1 MGQSCFHCGL
11 EVTSHNRIQA
21 NIDQLRQ
28 NFCCSGCASV
38 CQTIHQSGL
47 GAFYEQQVSSILPV
61 VDLEYP
67 LEFYDA
73 EAFQQPF
80 LEAAAEGE
88 KIITLISD
96 TIHCAAC
103 VWLIER
109 AIGSL
114 EGVNWVRANLTDKRI
129 RISWQEN
136 QIQLSNIMQRLADL
150 GYGAM
155 PYEQNIA
162 EKLANQSNK
171 AMLYK
176 IGFAA
181 FTMMNLLWIS
191 IAMYTG
197 ASDGK
202 YHVYFQWL
210 GFALATPTLFYSGF
224 GFLKSAYIGL
234 KNGAMNM
241 DVPISIGALTTYFYS
256 VYVLLGF
263 STKGE
268 VYFDTVVNFIF
279 VILIGRYL
287 ESSAKKSSIS
297 ASSSL
302 QQLQPKVALVIKE
315 GGEIITPISAIKEND
330 RVLIRPG
337 ERIPVD
343 GYVLSGSSEAD
354 ESLLSG
360 ESRPIAKQVGDEV
373 FAGSVNAQGSLEISV
388 SKTLKQSV
396 LGKIVSLVENT
407 QHNKS
412 SMVCSIDKIIP
423 YFVGVTIFLATVTFI
438 YWYPQDFDLA
448 LLSATSVLII
458 TCPCAFGLATPMSIA
473 VASGAA
479 VKAKMLIKNSDALEV
494 LDKIDWVVFD
504 KTGTLTLG
512 EFEVTQVESDI
523 IKEVALLQIMA
534 SIEKHSEHPL
544 AQAIIDKNAEKIL
557 SIEGFQSIP
566 GQGISAS
573 INGQTFKIG
582 KLDFVKGDSAVASH
596 LLEKANNLE
605 LQGSSCIWCA
615 NQNEVLGFA
624 ALADQIKIDAQE
636 AIKKLHQ
643 LGKQVSILSGDS
655 QAVTQ
660 KVANSLGI
668 KQVVAQALPED
679 KSAYIEQ
686 LQQQG
691 HRVLMIGD
699 GVNDAP
705 ALVQADTS
713 MAIGSGSDV
722 SVNHADVVLLKSTLS
737 PILEMINL
745 AKRTNQTIK
754 QNITFA
760 LLYNALMVPLAMMA
774 KVTPLFAAIVMPIS
788 SLIVI
793 GNATRLRKGAKS
805 SEKQIDKK

>member
-1 MGQSCFHCGL
+1 MINSCFHCGL

-21 NIDQLRQ
+21 NINQIPKD
-28 NFCCSGCASV
+28 FCCSGCASV
-38 CQTIHQSGL
+38 CQTIHLSGL
-47 GAFYEQQVSSILPV
+47 DAFYEQQTSSVLPAV
-61 VDLEYP
+61 TLEYP
-67 LEFYDA
+67 LEFYNA
-73 EAFQQPF
+73 LAFQQPF
-80 LEAAAEGE
+80 LEVSDQGQ
-88 KIITLISD
+88 KTITLISD

-103 VWLIER
+103 VWLIEK
-109 AIGSL
+109 ALGSL

-129 RISWQEN
+129 RVNWQDDE
-136 QIQLSNIMQRLADL
+136 IQLAVIMQRLADL

-162 EKLANQSNK
+162 EKIANKSNK

-197 ASDGK
+197 AADGK
-202 YHVYFQWL
+202 YHQYFQWL
-210 GFALATPTLFYSGF
+210 GFALATPTLFYSGS
-224 GFLKSAYIGL
+224 GFLKSAYNGI
-234 KNGAMNM
+234 KNGLMNM

-263 STKGE
+263 SAQGE

-287 ESSAKKSSIS
+287 ENSAKKSSIS

-302 QQLQPKVALVIKE
+302 QQLQPKVALVIKNNE
-315 GGEIITPISAIKEND
+315 EIITPISAINIDDKI
-330 RVLIRPG
+330 LIKPG
-337 ERIPVD
+337 ERIAVD
-343 GYVLSGSSEAD
+343 GRVVSGASETD

-360 ESRPIAKQVGDEV
+360 ESRPVAKGLGDEV
-373 FAGSVNAQGSLEISV
+373 FAGSVNGQGALEIQV
-388 SKTLKQSV
+388 EKTLKQSV

-412 SMVCSIDKIIP
+412 SVVCSIDRIIP
-423 YFVGVTIFLATVTFI
+423 YFVGVTIFLALATFV
-438 YWYPQDFDLA
+438 YWYPQNFDLA

-479 VKAKMLIKNSDALEV
+479 IKEKMLIKNSDALEV
-494 LDKIDWVVFD
+494 LNKVDWVVFD

-512 EFEVTQVESDI
+512 EFKVVQIESAQDNLI
-523 IKEVALLQIMA
+523 QIMA
-534 SIEKHSEHPL
+534 SIEKYSEHPL
-544 AQAIIDKNAEKIL
+544 ATAIVAENNNDFL
-557 SIEGFQSIP
+557 PVTDFNSIP
-566 GQGISAS
+566 GQGVSAC
-573 INGQTFKIG
+573 IEGDTYKIG
-582 KLDFVKGDSAVASH
+582 CLAFVDSNHQVSQEM
-596 LLEKANNLE
+596 LEQSQQLE

-615 NQNEVLGFA
+615 NTTKVLGFT
-624 ALADQIKIDAQE
+624 ALSDQIKADAHKVIEQ
-636 AIKKLHQ
+636 LHK

-660 KVANSLGI
+660 KVANTLGI
-668 KQVVAQALPED
+668 QHVIAQALPED
-679 KSAYIEQ
+679 KSAYIKQ
-686 LQQQG
+686 LQVENQ
-691 HRVLMIGD
+691 VLMIGD

-722 SVNHADVVLLKSTLS
+722 SVNHADIVLLKSTLT
-737 PILEMINL
+737 PILTMMNL

-754 QNITFA
+754 QNIIFA
-760 LLYNALMVPLAMMA
+760 LMYNALMVPLAMMA

-793 GNATRLRKGAKS
+793 GNAARLRKK
-805 SEKQIDKK
+805 

>member
-1 MGQSCFHCGL
+1 MSNNCFHCGL
-11 EVTSHNRIQA
+11 EVTKHNRIQT
-21 NIDQLRQ
+21 NIDQTSRD
-28 NFCCSGCASV
+28 FCCVGCASV

-47 GAFYEQQVSSILPV
+47 GAFYTQQTSSMLPAV
-61 VDLEYP
+61 TLEYP

-73 EAFQQPF
+73 PAFQQPF
-80 LEAAAEGE
+80 LESTAESE

-103 VWLIER
+103 VWLIEKS
-109 AIGSL
+109 IGAL
-114 EGVNWVRANLTDKRI
+114 PGVNWVRANLTDKRI
-129 RISWQEN
+129 RLSWDEKE
-136 QIQLSNIMQRLADL
+136 IQLSKIMQRLADL
-150 GYGAM
+150 GYSAM
-155 PYEQNIA
+155 PYEQNLV
-162 EKLANQSNK
+162 EQLANKSNK

-191 IAMYTG
+191 IALYTG
-197 ASDGK
+197 ASEGK
-202 YHVYFQWL
+202 YHQYFQWL
-210 GFALATPTLFYSGF
+210 GFALATPTLFYSGA

-234 KNGAMNM
+234 RNRSMNM

-263 STKGE
+263 SAKGE

-287 ESSAKKSSIS
+287 ENSAKKSSIS

-302 QQLQPKVALVIKE
+302 QQLQPKVGLVIKGKSE
-315 GGEIITPISAIKEND
+315 VITPVGAININD

-343 GYVLSGSSEAD
+343 GQVLSGMSETD

-360 ESRPIAKQVGDEV
+360 ESQPVAKGIGDEV
-373 FAGSVNAQGSLEISV
+373 FAGSVNGQGAVEILV
-388 SKTLKQSV
+388 TKTLKQSV

-412 SMVCSIDKIIP
+412 AVVCSIDRIIP
-423 YFVGVTIFLATVTFI
+423 YFVGVTIFLALTTFV
-438 YWYPQDFDLA
+438 YWYPDDFDLA

-479 VKAKMLIKNSDALEV
+479 IKDKMLIKNSDTFEV
-494 LDKIDWVVFD
+494 LNQVDWVVFD

-512 EFEVTQVESDI
+512 EFKVEQIVCSPAQPQTKKSD
-523 IKEVALLQIMA
+523 LLQIMA
-534 SIEKHSEHPL
+534 SIEKYSEHPL
-544 AQAIIDKNAEKIL
+544 AQAIVDENRHDLLMAHD
-557 SIEGFQSIP
+557 FQSTP

-573 INGQTFKIG
+573 IDGVVYKIG
-582 KLDFVKGDSAVASH
+582 KLSFVDNNQQMDVE
-596 LLEKANNLE
+596 LLKSSQQIEV
-605 LQGSSCIWCA
+605 QGASCIWCSSK
-615 NQNEVLGFA
+615 NQVLGFV
-624 ALADQIKIDAQE
+624 ALSDQIKADAKTT
-636 AIKKLHQ
+636 ITQ
-643 LGKQVSILSGDS
+643 LLSMGKQVSVLSGDS

-660 KVANSLGI
+660 KVADYLGI
-668 KQVVAQALPED
+668 KHVIAQALPED
-679 KSAYIEQ
+679 KANYIKQ
-686 LQQQG
+686 LQQQ
-691 HRVLMIGD
+691 HQVLMIGD

-737 PILEMINL
+737 PILAMITL
-745 AKRTNQTIK
+745 AQRTSQTIK

-793 GNATRLRKGAKS
+793 GNAARLRKK
-805 SEKQIDKK
+805 

>member
-1 MGQSCFHCGL
+1 MSNNCFHCGL
-11 EVTSHNRIQA
+11 EVTKHNRIQA
-21 NIDQLRQ
+21 NIDQTSRD
-28 NFCCSGCASV
+28 FCCVGCASV

-47 GAFYEQQVSSILPV
+47 GAFYTQQTSSMLPAV
-61 VDLEYP
+61 TLEYP

-73 EAFQQPF
+73 PAFQQPF
-80 LEAAAEGE
+80 LESTAESE

-103 VWLIER
+103 VWLIEKS
-109 AIGSL
+109 IGAL
-114 EGVNWVRANLTDKRI
+114 PGVNWVRANLTDKRI
-129 RISWQEN
+129 RLSWDEKE
-136 QIQLSNIMQRLADL
+136 IQLSKIMQRLADL
-150 GYGAM
+150 GYSAM
-155 PYEQNIA
+155 PYEQNLV
-162 EKLANQSNK
+162 EQLANKSNK

-191 IAMYTG
+191 IALYTG
-197 ASDGK
+197 ASEGK
-202 YHVYFQWL
+202 YHQYFQWL
-210 GFALATPTLFYSGF
+210 GFALATPTLFYSGA

-234 KNGAMNM
+234 RNRSMNM

-263 STKGE
+263 SAKGE

-287 ESSAKKSSIS
+287 ENSAKKSSIS

-302 QQLQPKVALVIKE
+302 QQLQPKVGLVIK
-315 GGEIITPISAIKEND
+315 GRSEIITPVGAININD

-343 GYVLSGSSEAD
+343 GQVLSGMSEAD

-360 ESRPIAKQVGDEV
+360 ESQPVAKGIGDEV
-373 FAGSVNAQGSLEISV
+373 FAGSVNGQGAVEILV
-388 SKTLKQSV
+388 TKTLKQSV

-412 SMVCSIDKIIP
+412 AVVCSIDRIIP
-423 YFVGVTIFLATVTFI
+423 YFVGVTIFLALTTFV
-438 YWYPQDFDLA
+438 YWYPDDFDLA

-479 VKAKMLIKNSDALEV
+479 IKDKMLIKNSDTFEV
-494 LDKIDWVVFD
+494 LNQVDWVVFD

-512 EFEVTQVESDI
+512 EFKVEQIVCSPAQPQTKKSD
-523 IKEVALLQIMA
+523 LLQIMA
-534 SIEKHSEHPL
+534 SIEKYSEHPL
-544 AQAIIDKNAEKIL
+544 AQAIVDENRHDLLMAHD
-557 SIEGFQSIP
+557 FQSTP

-573 INGQTFKIG
+573 IDGVVYKIG
-582 KLDFVKGDSAVASH
+582 KLSFVDNNQQMDVE
-596 LLEKANNLE
+596 LLKSSQQIEA
-605 LQGSSCIWCA
+605 QGASCIWCSSK
-615 NQNEVLGFA
+615 NQVLGFV
-624 ALADQIKIDAQE
+624 ALSDQIKADAKTT
-636 AIKKLHQ
+636 ITQ
-643 LGKQVSILSGDS
+643 LLSMGKQVSVLSGDS

-660 KVANSLGI
+660 KVADYLGI
-668 KQVVAQALPED
+668 KHVIAQALPED
-679 KSAYIEQ
+679 KANYIKQ
-686 LQQQG
+686 LQQQ
-691 HRVLMIGD
+691 HQVLMIGD

-737 PILEMINL
+737 PILAMITL
-745 AKRTNQTIK
+745 AQRTSQTIK

-793 GNATRLRKGAKS
+793 GNAARLRKK
-805 SEKQIDKK
+805 

>member
-1 MGQSCFHCGL
+1 MNKPCFHCGL
-11 EVTSHNRIQA
+11 EVTSHNLIQA
-21 NIDQLRQ
+21 NIDQSRQ
-28 NFCCSGCASV
+28 DFCCSGCASV
-38 CQTIHQSGL
+38 CQTIYQSGL
-47 GAFYEQQVSSILPV
+47 GAFYEQQTSSILPAV
-61 VDLEYP
+61 NLEYP
-67 LEFYDA
+67 IEFYDA

-80 LEAAAEGE
+80 LEVANEDE

-109 AIGSL
+109 AIGAL
-114 EGVNWVRANLTDKRI
+114 EGVNWVRASLTDKRI
-129 RISWQEN
+129 RISWKDAD
-136 QIQLSNIMQRLADL
+136 IQLSSIMQHLADL

-162 EKLANQSNK
+162 EAMANKINK
-171 AMLYK
+171 AMLYR

-191 IAMYTG
+191 IALYTG

-202 YHVYFQWL
+202 YYQYFQWL
-210 GFALATPTLFYSGF
+210 GFVLATPTLFYSGF
-224 GFLKSAYIGL
+224 GFLKSAYTGL
-234 KNGAMNM
+234 KNGLMNM
-241 DVPISIGALTTYFYS
+241 DVPISIGALATYFYS
-256 VYVLLGF
+256 TYVLLGF

-302 QQLQPKVALVIKE
+302 QQLQPKVALVVKDSS
-315 GGEIITPISAIKEND
+315 EIITPIGAIKAGD

-343 GYVLSGSSEAD
+343 GYVLSGASEVD

-360 ESRPIAKQVGDEV
+360 ESKPIAKQVGDEV
-373 FAGSVNAQGSLEISV
+373 FAGSVNAQGSLEIRV
-388 SKTLKQSV
+388 SQTLKQSV

-412 SMVCSIDKIIP
+412 SVVCSIDKIIP
-423 YFVGVTIFLATVTFI
+423 YFVGVTLFLATATFV
-438 YWYPQDFDLA
+438 YWYPQNFDLA

-479 VKAKMLIKNSDALEV
+479 VKAKILIKNSDALEV
-494 LDKIDWVVFD
+494 LDKVDWIVFD

-512 EFEVTQVESDI
+512 EFEIVEIESASI
-523 IKEVALLQIMA
+523 QKTHLLQIMA
-534 SIEKHSEHPL
+534 SIEKYSEHPL
-544 AQAIIDKNAEKIL
+544 AQAIVAKNDKKPLVIEGFNSVPGQGVSATIDGQVFKVGKLSFVDSNNFAKSQLLKRAEKI
-557 SIEGFQSIP
+557 
-566 GQGISAS
+566 
-573 INGQTFKIG
+573 
-582 KLDFVKGDSAVASH
+582 
-596 LLEKANNLE
+596 E

-615 NQNEVLGFA
+615 NQDTVLGFV
-624 ALADQIKIDAQE
+624 ALADQVKTDAKE
-636 AIKKLHQ
+636 TVKNLHK

-660 KVANSLGI
+660 KVADYLGI
-668 KQVVAQALPED
+668 KHVIAQALPED
-679 KSAYIEQ
+679 KSDYVKN
-686 LQQQG
+686 LQWQN
-691 HRVLMIGD
+691 HHVLMVGD

-705 ALVQADTS
+705 ALVQANTS

-737 PILEMINL
+737 PILTMIDL
-745 AKRTNQTIK
+745 AKRTNLTIK

-774 KVTPLFAAIVMPIS
+774 KVTPLFAAIAMPIS

-793 GNATRLRKGAKS
+793 GNAARLRNK
-805 SEKQIDKK
+805 

>member
-1 MGQSCFHCGL
+1 MSKPCFHCGL
-11 EVTSHNRIQA
+11 EVASHNRIQA
-21 NIDQLRQ
+21 NIDQSCQ
-28 NFCCSGCASV
+28 DFCCSGCASV
-38 CQTIHQSGL
+38 CQTIYQSGL
-47 GAFYEQQVSSILPV
+47 GAFYQQQTNSILPA

-80 LEAAAEGE
+80 LEATSDGE
-88 KIITLISD
+88 KIIILISD

-114 EGVNWVRANLTDKRI
+114 AGVNWVRANLTDKRI
-129 RISWQEN
+129 RISWKEE
-136 QIQLSNIMQRLADL
+136 QIQLSSIMRRLADL

-155 PYEQNIA
+155 PYEQNMA
-162 EKLANQSNK
+162 EAMANKANK

-202 YHVYFQWL
+202 YHQYFQWL
-210 GFALATPTLFYSGF
+210 GFALATPTLFYSGL
-224 GFLKSAYIGL
+224 GFLKSAYVGL
-234 KNGAMNM
+234 RNGLMNM
-241 DVPISIGALTTYFYS
+241 DVPISIGALVTYFYS

-287 ESSAKKSSIS
+287 EISAKKSSLS

-302 QQLQPKVALVIKE
+302 QQLQPKVALVIQKE
-315 GGEIITPISAIKEND
+315 AEIITPISAIKTND

-343 GYVLSGSSEAD
+343 GYVISGASEAD

-360 ESRPIAKQVGDEV
+360 ESRPISKQVGDEV

-412 SMVCSIDKIIP
+412 SVVCSIDKIIP
-423 YFVGVTIFLATVTFI
+423 YFVGVTLFLAIATFV

-479 VKAKMLIKNSDALEV
+479 VKLKMLIKNSDVLEI
-494 LDKIDWVVFD
+494 LDKVDWVVFD

-512 EFEVTQVESDI
+512 EFEITQVEFDNVQSID
-523 IKEVALLQIMA
+523 ALQVMA

-544 AQAIIDKNAEKIL
+544 ARAIVAGNDQKLLA
-557 SIEGFQSIP
+557 IEGFNSIP
-566 GQGISAS
+566 GQGVSAM
-573 INGQTFKIG
+573 INGKIFKIG
-582 KLDFVKGDSAVASH
+582 NLDFVSSNIRVTNQ
-596 LLEKANNLE
+596 LLEKSKNIE

-615 NQNEVLGFA
+615 DQNEVLGFV
-624 ALADQIKIDAQE
+624 ALADQVKADAKETVVQ
-636 AIKKLHQ
+636 LYQ
-643 LGKQVSILSGDS
+643 LGKKISILSGDS

-660 KVANSLGI
+660 KVADYLGI
-668 KQVVAQALPED
+668 KQVIAQALPED
-679 KSAYIEQ
+679 KANYIKQ

-722 SVNHADVVLLKSTLS
+722 SVNHADVVLLKSTLL
-737 PILEMINL
+737 PILAMIDL
-745 AKRTNQTIK
+745 AKRTNRTIK

-760 LLYNALMVPLAMMA
+760 LLYNTLMVPLAMMA
-774 KVTPLFAAIVMPIS
+774 KVTPLFAAIAMPIS

-793 GNATRLRKGAKS
+793 GNAARLRKK
-805 SEKQIDKK
+805 

>member
-1 MGQSCFHCGL
+1 MSNTCFHCGL
-11 EVTSHNRIQA
+11 EVTNHNRIQA
-21 NIDQLRQ
+21 NIDQTSED
-28 NFCCSGCASV
+28 FCCVGCASV

-47 GAFYEQQVSSILPV
+47 DSFYERQTSSMLPAV
-61 VDLEYP
+61 TLEYP
-67 LEFYDA
+67 LDFYDA
-73 EAFQQPF
+73 HAFQQPF
-80 LEAAAEGE
+80 LESAPEGE
-88 KIITLISD
+88 KVITLISD

-103 VWLIER
+103 VWLIEKS
-109 AIGSL
+109 IGALS
-114 EGVNWVRANLTDKRI
+114 GVNWVRANLTDKRI
-129 RISWQEN
+129 RLSWNEKE
-136 QIQLSNIMQRLADL
+136 IQLSKIMQRLADL
-150 GYGAM
+150 GYSAM

-162 EKLANQSNK
+162 EQIANKSNK

-191 IAMYTG
+191 IALYTG
-197 ASDGK
+197 ASEGK
-202 YHVYFQWL
+202 YHQYFQWL
-210 GFALATPTLFYSGF
+210 GFALATPTLFYSGA
-224 GFLKSAYIGL
+224 GFLKSAYSGL
-234 KNGAMNM
+234 RNGLMNM

-263 STKGE
+263 SAKGE

-302 QQLQPKVALVIKE
+302 QQLQPKVGLVIKDK
-315 GGEIITPISAIKEND
+315 GEIITPISAININD

-343 GYVLSGSSEAD
+343 GQVLSGMSETD

-360 ESRPIAKQVGDEV
+360 ESQPVAKELGDEV
-373 FAGSVNAQGSLEISV
+373 FAGSVNGQGALEISV
-388 SKTLKQSV
+388 TKTLKQSV
-396 LGKIVSLVENT
+396 LGKIVGLVENT

-412 SMVCSIDKIIP
+412 AVVCSIDRIIP
-423 YFVGVTIFLATVTFI
+423 YFVGVTIFLALATFV

-479 VKAKMLIKNSDALEV
+479 IKDKMLIKNSDALEV
-494 LDKIDWVVFD
+494 LNQTDWVVFD

-512 EFEVTQVESDI
+512 EFKVEQIVSPNAKKSDLI
-523 IKEVALLQIMA
+523 RIMA
-534 SIEKHSEHPL
+534 SIEKYSEHPL
-544 AQAIIDKNAEKIL
+544 AQAIVDENQQDL
-557 SIEGFQSIP
+557 LTVQDFQSTP
-566 GQGISAS
+566 GQGVSAS
-573 INGQTFKIG
+573 IGGVVYRIG
-582 KLDFVKGDSAVASH
+582 KLSFVS
-596 LLEKANNLE
+596 NNQPMDVKILTSSQQIE
-605 LQGSSCIWCA
+605 AQGASCIWCSK
-615 NQNEVLGFA
+615 QDQVLGFV
-624 ALADQIKIDAQE
+624 ALSDQIKTDAK
-636 AIKKLHQ
+636 ATISQ
-643 LGKQVSILSGDS
+643 LLSMGKQVSILSGDS

-660 KVANSLGI
+660 KVANYLGI
-668 KQVVAQALPED
+668 KYVVAQALPED
-679 KSAYIEQ
+679 KASYIKK
-686 LQQQG
+686 LQQQ
-691 HRVLMIGD
+691 HTVLMIGD

-737 PILEMINL
+737 PILAMITL
-745 AKRTNQTIK
+745 AQRTSQTIK

-793 GNATRLRKGAKS
+793 GNAARLRKK
-805 SEKQIDKK
+805 

>member
-1 MGQSCFHCGL
+1 MSNSCFHCGL

-21 NIDQLRQ
+21 NIDQSSHD
-28 NFCCSGCASV
+28 FCCVGCASV

-47 GAFYEQQVSSILPV
+47 GAFYQQQTSSILPA

-73 EAFQQPF
+73 PAFQQPF
-80 LEAAAEGE
+80 LEVADEGE

-103 VWLIER
+103 VWLIEKS
-109 AIGSL
+109 IGSL
-114 EGVNWVRANLTDKRI
+114 SGINWVRASLTDKRI
-129 RISWQEN
+129 RISWQEGD
-136 QIQLSNIMQRLADL
+136 IQLSDIMQRLADL
-150 GYGAM
+150 GYSAM

-162 EKLANQSNK
+162 EKIANKSNK

-202 YHVYFQWL
+202 YYHYFQWL
-210 GFALATPTLFYSGF
+210 GFALATPTLFYSGL
-224 GFLKSAYIGL
+224 GFLTSAYNGL
-234 KNGAMNM
+234 KNGVMNM

-263 STKGE
+263 SAKGE

-302 QQLQPKVALVIKE
+302 QQLQPKVALVIKADE
-315 GGEIITPISAIKEND
+315 EIITPISAIGIND
-330 RVLIRPG
+330 RVLIKPG

-343 GYVLSGSSEAD
+343 GRVVFGTSEAD
-354 ESLLSG
+354 ESLLTG
-360 ESRPIAKQVGDEV
+360 ESKPIAKGVGDEV
-373 FAGSVNAQGSLEISV
+373 FAGSVNGQGALEILV
-388 SKTLKQSV
+388 EKTLKQSV

-412 SMVCSIDKIIP
+412 SIVCSIDKIIP
-423 YFVGVTIFLATVTFI
+423 YFVAITLLLATATFI

-473 VASGAA
+473 VASGVAI
-479 VKAKMLIKNSDALEV
+479 KDKILIKNSDAFEV
-494 LDKIDWVVFD
+494 LDQVDWVVFD

-512 EFEVTQVESDI
+512 EFEITQIESDRTDFI
-523 IKEVALLQIMA
+523 QIMA
-534 SIEKHSEHPL
+534 SIEKRSEHPL
-544 AQAIIDKNAEKIL
+544 AKAIVAQNNDKFL
-557 SIEGFQSIP
+557 SISEFSSTP
-566 GQGISAS
+566 GQGVSAT
-573 INGQTFKIG
+573 IEGQVYKVGRLSFVNDDHQVDQQM
-582 KLDFVKGDSAVASH
+582 LDKSKQIE
-596 LLEKANNLE
+596 LEGA
-605 LQGSSCIWCA
+605 SCIWCSSP
-615 NQNEVLGFA
+615 QGVLGFV
-624 ALADQIKIDAQE
+624 ALSDQIKADAQMVVKQLQ
-636 AIKKLHQ
+636 A

-655 QAVTQ
+655 QAVTE
-660 KVANSLGI
+660 KVANYLNI
-668 KQVVAQALPED
+668 KHIVAQALPVD
-679 KSAYIEQ
+679 KANYIKQ
-686 LQQQG
+686 LQEKQC
-691 HRVLMIGD
+691 VLMIGD

-722 SVNHADVVLLKSTLS
+722 SVNHSDVVLLKSTLS
-737 PILEMINL
+737 PIITMFNL
-745 AKRTNQTIK
+745 AKRTNRTIK
-754 QNITFA
+754 QNIIFA
-760 LLYNALMVPLAMMA
+760 LMYNALMVPLAMMA
-774 KVTPLFAAIVMPIS
+774 MITPLFAAIVMPIS

-793 GNATRLRKGAKS
+793 GNAARLRNK
-805 SEKQIDKK
+805 

>member
-1 MGQSCFHCGL
+1 MSNNCFHCGL
-11 EVTSHNRIQA
+11 EVTKHNRIQA
-21 NIDQLRQ
+21 NIDQTSRD
-28 NFCCSGCASV
+28 FCCVGCASV

-47 GAFYEQQVSSILPV
+47 GAFYTQQTSSMLPAV
-61 VDLEYP
+61 TLEYP

-73 EAFQQPF
+73 PAFQQPF
-80 LEAAAEGE
+80 LESTAESE

-103 VWLIER
+103 VWLIEKS
-109 AIGSL
+109 IGAL
-114 EGVNWVRANLTDKRI
+114 PGVNWVRANLTDKRI
-129 RISWQEN
+129 RLSWDEKE
-136 QIQLSNIMQRLADL
+136 IQLSKIMQRLADL
-150 GYGAM
+150 GYSAM
-155 PYEQNIA
+155 PYEQNLV
-162 EKLANQSNK
+162 EQLANKSNK

-191 IAMYTG
+191 IALYTG
-197 ASDGK
+197 ASEGK
-202 YHVYFQWL
+202 YHQYFQWL
-210 GFALATPTLFYSGF
+210 GFALATPTLFYSGA

-234 KNGAMNM
+234 RNRSMNM

-263 STKGE
+263 SAKGE

-287 ESSAKKSSIS
+287 ENSAKKSSIS

-302 QQLQPKVALVIKE
+302 QQLQPKVGLVIK
-315 GGEIITPISAIKEND
+315 GRSEIITPVSAININD

-343 GYVLSGSSEAD
+343 GQVLSGMSETD

-360 ESRPIAKQVGDEV
+360 ESQPVAKGIGDEV
-373 FAGSVNAQGSLEISV
+373 FAGSVNGQGAVEILV
-388 SKTLKQSV
+388 TKTLKQSV

-412 SMVCSIDKIIP
+412 AVVCSIDRIIP
-423 YFVGVTIFLATVTFI
+423 YFVGVTIFLALTTFV
-438 YWYPQDFDLA
+438 YWYPDDFDLA

-479 VKAKMLIKNSDALEV
+479 IKDKMLIKNSDTFEV
-494 LDKIDWVVFD
+494 LNQVDWVVFD

-512 EFEVTQVESDI
+512 EFKVEQIVCSPAQPQTKKSD
-523 IKEVALLQIMA
+523 LLQIMA
-534 SIEKHSEHPL
+534 SIEKYSEHPL
-544 AQAIIDKNAEKIL
+544 AQAIVDENRHDLLMAHD
-557 SIEGFQSIP
+557 FQSTP

-573 INGQTFKIG
+573 IDGVVYKIG
-582 KLDFVKGDSAVASH
+582 KLSFVDNNQQMDVE
-596 LLEKANNLE
+596 LLKSSQQIEA
-605 LQGSSCIWCA
+605 QGASCIWCSSK
-615 NQNEVLGFA
+615 NQVLGFV
-624 ALADQIKIDAQE
+624 ALSDQIKADAKTT
-636 AIKKLHQ
+636 ITQ
-643 LGKQVSILSGDS
+643 LLSMGKQVSVLSGDS

-660 KVANSLGI
+660 KVADYLGI
-668 KQVVAQALPED
+668 KHVIAQALPED
-679 KSAYIEQ
+679 KANYIKQ
-686 LQQQG
+686 LQQQ
-691 HRVLMIGD
+691 HQVLMIGD

-737 PILEMINL
+737 PILAMITL
-745 AKRTNQTIK
+745 AQRTSQTIK

-793 GNATRLRKGAKS
+793 GNAARLRKK
-805 SEKQIDKK
+805 

>member
-1 MGQSCFHCGL
+1 MSNSCFHCGL
-11 EVTSHNRIQA
+11 EITDRNRIQS
-21 NIDQLRQ
+21 NIDDRLQD
-28 NFCCSGCASV
+28 FCCVGCESV
-38 CQTIHQSGL
+38 CQTIYQGGFS
-47 GAFYEQQVSSILPV
+47 AFYDQQTSSALPAV
-61 VDLEYP
+61 ALEYP

-73 EAFQQPF
+73 QVFQQPF
-80 LEAAAEGE
+80 LESAPSGG

-109 AIGSL
+109 AVGSL
-114 EGVNWVRANLTDKRI
+114 EGVNWVRANLTNKRI
-129 RISWQEN
+129 RLSWNEGE
-136 QIQLSNIMQRLADL
+136 IQLSQIMQNLAGL
-150 GYGAM
+150 GYSAM

-162 EKLANQSNK
+162 EKIANKSNK

-197 ASDGK
+197 ASEGK
-202 YHVYFQWL
+202 YYQYFQWL

-224 GFLKSAYIGL
+224 GFLKSAYSGL
-234 KNGAMNM
+234 RNGLINM

-256 VYVLLGF
+256 VYVLLGY
-263 STKGE
+263 SVKGE

-302 QQLQPKVALVIKE
+302 QQLQPKVALVIK
-315 GGEIITPISAIKEND
+315 GKDEIITPVGAINIKD
-330 RVLIRPG
+330 QVLIRPG
-337 ERIPVD
+337 ERIPAD
-343 GYVLSGSSEAD
+343 GYVLSGESDVD

-360 ESRPIAKQVGDEV
+360 ESRPVIKTTGDEV
-373 FAGSVNAQGSLEISV
+373 FAGSVNGQGALDISV
-388 SKTLKQSV
+388 TQTLKQSV

-407 QHNKS
+407 QHSKNS
-412 SMVCSIDKIIP
+412 VVCSIDRIIP
-423 YFVGVTIFLATVTFI
+423 YFVGVTIFLAFATFV

-479 VKAKMLIKNSDALEV
+479 IKEKMLIKNSDTLEV
-494 LDKIDWVVFD
+494 LNKIDWVVFD
-504 KTGTLTLG
+504 KTGTLTSG
-512 EFEVTQVESDI
+512 EFKVEKIVSISSQDQDE
-523 IKEVALLQIMA
+523 KTALIQLMA
-534 SIEKHSEHPL
+534 SIEKYSEHPL
-544 AQAIIDKNAEKIL
+544 AQVIVNENHDELL
-557 SIEGFQSIP
+557 SVTRFKSTP
-566 GQGISAS
+566 GQGVSAT
-573 INGQTFKIG
+573 IDKKIIKVG
-582 KLDFVKGDSAVASH
+582 RLSFIDVDHQVDADMLKKSQQ
-596 LLEKANNLE
+596 LE
-605 LQGSSCIWCA
+605 LEGSSCIWCSS
-615 NQNEVLGFA
+615 QDKILGFV
-624 ALADQIKIDAQE
+624 ALSDQIKKDAKATIAQ
-636 AIKKLHQ
+636 LLS

-660 KVANSLGI
+660 KVANYLGI
-668 KQVVAQALPED
+668 KHVVAQALPED
-679 KSAYIEQ
+679 KANYIKQ
-686 LQQQG
+686 LQR
-691 HRVLMIGD
+691 HHCVLMIGD

-722 SVNHADVVLLKSTLS
+722 SINHADVVLLKSTLS
-737 PILEMINL
+737 PILAMIHL
-745 AKRTNQTIK
+745 SKRTSQTIK

-760 LLYNALMVPLAMMA
+760 LLYNTLMVPLAMMA
-774 KVTPLFAAIVMPIS
+774 KVTPLFAAIAMPIS

-793 GNATRLRKGAKS
+793 GNAARLRNK
-805 SEKQIDKK
+805 

>member
-1 MGQSCFHCGL
+1 MSNNCFHCGL
-11 EVTSHNRIQA
+11 EVTKHNRIQT
-21 NIDQLRQ
+21 NIDQTSRD
-28 NFCCSGCASV
+28 FCCVGCASV

-47 GAFYEQQVSSILPV
+47 GAFYTQQTSSMLPAV
-61 VDLEYP
+61 TLEYP

-73 EAFQQPF
+73 PAFQQPF
-80 LEAAAEGE
+80 LESTAESE

-103 VWLIER
+103 VWLIEKS
-109 AIGSL
+109 IGAL
-114 EGVNWVRANLTDKRI
+114 PGVNWVRANLTDKRI
-129 RISWQEN
+129 RLSWDEKE
-136 QIQLSNIMQRLADL
+136 IQLSKIMQRLADL
-150 GYGAM
+150 GYSAM
-155 PYEQNIA
+155 PYEQNLV
-162 EKLANQSNK
+162 EQLANKSNK

-191 IAMYTG
+191 IALYTG
-197 ASDGK
+197 ASEGK
-202 YHVYFQWL
+202 YHQYFQWL
-210 GFALATPTLFYSGF
+210 GFALATPTLFYSGA

-234 KNGAMNM
+234 RNRSMNM

-263 STKGE
+263 SAKGE

-287 ESSAKKSSIS
+287 ENSAKKSSIS

-302 QQLQPKVALVIKE
+302 QQLQPKVGLVIKGKSE
-315 GGEIITPISAIKEND
+315 VITPVGAININD

-343 GYVLSGSSEAD
+343 GQVLSGMSETD

-360 ESRPIAKQVGDEV
+360 ESQPVAKGIGDEV
-373 FAGSVNAQGSLEISV
+373 FAGSVNGQGAVEILV
-388 SKTLKQSV
+388 TKTLKQSV

-412 SMVCSIDKIIP
+412 AVVCSIDRIIP
-423 YFVGVTIFLATVTFI
+423 YFVGVTIFLALTTFV
-438 YWYPQDFDLA
+438 YWYPDDFDLA

-479 VKAKMLIKNSDALEV
+479 IKDKMLIKNSDTFEV
-494 LDKIDWVVFD
+494 LNQVDWVVFD

-512 EFEVTQVESDI
+512 EFKVEQIVCSPAQPQTKKSD
-523 IKEVALLQIMA
+523 LLQIMA
-534 SIEKHSEHPL
+534 SIEKYSEHPL
-544 AQAIIDKNAEKIL
+544 AQAIVDENRHDLLMAHD
-557 SIEGFQSIP
+557 FQSTP

-573 INGQTFKIG
+573 IDGVVYKIG
-582 KLDFVKGDSAVASH
+582 KLSFVDNNQQMDVQ
-596 LLEKANNLE
+596 LLKSSQQIEV
-605 LQGSSCIWCA
+605 QGASCIWCSSK
-615 NQNEVLGFA
+615 NQVLGFV
-624 ALADQIKIDAQE
+624 ALSDQIKADAKTT
-636 AIKKLHQ
+636 ITQ
-643 LGKQVSILSGDS
+643 LLSMGKQVSVLSGDS

-660 KVANSLGI
+660 KVADYLGI
-668 KQVVAQALPED
+668 KHVIAQALPED
-679 KSAYIEQ
+679 KANYIKQ
-686 LQQQG
+686 LQQQ
-691 HRVLMIGD
+691 HQVLMIGD

-737 PILEMINL
+737 PILAMITL
-745 AKRTNQTIK
+745 AQRTSQTIK

-793 GNATRLRKGAKS
+793 GNAARLRKK
-805 SEKQIDKK
+805 

>member
-1 MGQSCFHCGL
+1 MDNTCFHCGL
-11 EVTSHNRIQA
+11 EVNSRNRIQA
-21 NIDQLRQ
+21 NIDQLSHD
-28 NFCCSGCASV
+28 FCCVGCSSV

-47 GAFYEQQVSSILPV
+47 GAFYQQQTSSILPV

-73 EAFQQPF
+73 PAFQQPF
-80 LEAAAEGE
+80 LEAADEGE

-103 VWLIER
+103 VWLIEK
-109 AIGSL
+109 AVGSL
-114 EGVNWVRANLTDKRI
+114 DGVNWVRANLTNKRV
-129 RISWQEN
+129 RVSWKEN
-136 QIQLSNIMQRLADL
+136 DIQLSDIMQRLAGL
-150 GYGAM
+150 GYSAM
-155 PYEQNIA
+155 PYEQNMA
-162 EKLANQSNK
+162 EKMANKSNK
-171 AMLYK
+171 VMLYK

-202 YHVYFQWL
+202 YYHYFQWL
-210 GFALATPTLFYSGF
+210 GFALATPTLFYSGL
-224 GFLKSAYIGL
+224 GFLTSAYNGL
-234 KNGAMNM
+234 RNGVINM

-263 STKGE
+263 SAKGE

-302 QQLQPKVALVIKE
+302 QQLQPKVALVIKDDA
-315 GGEIITPISAIKEND
+315 EIITPISAININD
-330 RVLIRPG
+330 RVLIKPG

-343 GYVLSGSSEAD
+343 GRVVFGTSEVD
-354 ESLLSG
+354 ESLLTG
-360 ESRPIAKQVGDEV
+360 ESRPIVKVLDGEV
-373 FAGSVNAQGSLEISV
+373 FAGSVNGQGALEIKV
-388 SKTLKQSV
+388 EKTLKQSV

-412 SMVCSIDKIIP
+412 SIVCSIDKIIP
-423 YFVGVTIFLATVTFI
+423 YFVGVTLFLATATFI

-479 VKAKMLIKNSDALEV
+479 IKDKMLIKNSDVLEV
-494 LDKIDWVVFD
+494 LDQVDWVVFD

-512 EFEVTQVESDI
+512 EFKITQIESDQDDLI
-523 IKEVALLQIMA
+523 QIMA
-534 SIEKHSEHPL
+534 SIEKRSEHLL
-544 AQAIIDKNAEKIL
+544 AKAIVAKNSDKFL
-557 SIEGFQSIP
+557 SVTEFNSIP
-566 GQGISAS
+566 GQGVSATIES
-573 INGQTFKIG
+573 QAYKVGR
-582 KLDFVKGDSAVASH
+582 LSFVDVDQQVKQQM
-596 LLEKANNLE
+596 LEKSQE
-605 LQGSSCIWCA
+605 IERQGASCVWCSGP
-615 NQNEVLGFA
+615 QGVLGFV
-624 ALADQIKIDAQE
+624 ALSDQIKADAKIVVQ
-636 AIKKLHQ
+636 Q
-643 LGKQVSILSGDS
+643 LQTQGKQVSILSGDS
-655 QAVTQ
+655 QAVAQ
-660 KVANSLGI
+660 KVANYLNI
-668 KQVVAQALPED
+668 EHVVAQALPED
-679 KSAYIEQ
+679 KADYIKQ
-686 LQQQG
+686 LQKR
-691 HRVLMIGD
+691 HKVLMIGD

-705 ALVQADTS
+705 ALVQADAS

-737 PILEMINL
+737 PIITMINL
-745 AKRTNQTIK
+745 AKRTNRTIK
-754 QNITFA
+754 QNIVFA
-760 LLYNALMVPLAMMA
+760 LTYNVLMVPLAMMA
-774 KVTPLFAAIVMPIS
+774 MITPLFAAIVMPIS

-793 GNATRLRKGAKS
+793 GNAARLRKK
-805 SEKQIDKK
+805 

>member
-1 MGQSCFHCGL
+1 MSNSCFHCGL

-21 NIDQLRQ
+21 NINQLPHD
-28 NFCCSGCASV
+28 FCCVGCASV

-47 GAFYEQQVSSILPV
+47 GAFYDQQTSSILPA

-73 EAFQQPF
+73 PAFQQPF
-80 LEAAAEGE
+80 LEAADQGE

-103 VWLIER
+103 VWLIEK

-129 RISWQEN
+129 RISWKDDE
-136 QIQLSNIMQRLADL
+136 IQLSNIVQRLADL
-150 GYGAM
+150 GYSAM

-162 EKLANQSNK
+162 EKIANRSNK
-171 AMLYK
+171 SMLYK

-202 YHVYFQWL
+202 YHQYFQWL

-224 GFLKSAYIGL
+224 GFLRSAYNGL
-234 KNGAMNM
+234 KNGLMNM
-241 DVPISIGALTTYFYS
+241 DVPISIGALATYFYS

-263 STKGE
+263 SAKGE

-302 QQLQPKVALVIKE
+302 QQLQPKVALVIKD
-315 GGEIITPISAIKEND
+315 GEEKVTPVSAISQGD
-330 RVLIRPG
+330 RVLIKPG

-343 GYVLSGSSEAD
+343 GSVVSGASETD

-360 ESRPIAKQVGDEV
+360 ESKPVSKTLGDEV
-373 FAGSVNAQGSLEISV
+373 FAGSVNGQGALEIRV
-388 SKTLKQSV
+388 EKTLKQSV

-412 SMVCSIDKIIP
+412 AVVCSVDKIIP
-423 YFVGVTIFLATVTFI
+423 YFVGVTIFLATATFI

-479 VKAKMLIKNSDALEV
+479 VKEKILIKNSDALEV
-494 LDKIDWVVFD
+494 LDKVDWVVFD

-512 EFEVTQVESDI
+512 EFEITQVEADVKNLI
-523 IKEVALLQIMA
+523 QIMA
-534 SIEKHSEHPL
+534 SIEKRSEHPL
-544 AQAIIDKNAEKIL
+544 AKAIVAANQDDFLTVSDFN
-557 SIEGFQSIP
+557 STP
-566 GQGISAS
+566 GQGVSAAIDNQIYKVGRLS
-573 INGQTFKIG
+573 
-582 KLDFVKGDSAVASH
+582 FVDVERQVSKTMLKKSKQIEH
-596 LLEKANNLE
+596 
-605 LQGSSCIWCA
+605 QGASCIWCA
-615 NQNEVLGFA
+615 DQNAILGFV
-624 ALADQIKIDAQE
+624 ALSDQVKADAQQVVSQ
-636 AIKKLHQ
+636 LHL

-660 KVANSLGI
+660 KVAGALGI
-668 KQVVAQALPED
+668 EHVIAQTLPKD
-679 KSAYIEQ
+679 KAEYIKQ
-686 LQQQG
+686 LQKD

-737 PILEMINL
+737 PVLVMIDL
-745 AKRTNQTIK
+745 AKRTNKTIK
-754 QNITFA
+754 QNIIFA
-760 LLYNALMVPLAMMA
+760 LLYNTLMVPLAMMA

-793 GNATRLRKGAKS
+793 GNATRLRKKTN
-805 SEKQIDKK
+805 KLYKK

>member
-1 MGQSCFHCGL
+1 MSNNCFHCGL
-11 EVTSHNRIQA
+11 EVTKHNRIQT
-21 NIDQLRQ
+21 NIDQTSRD
-28 NFCCSGCASV
+28 FCCVGCASV

-47 GAFYEQQVSSILPV
+47 GAFYTQQTSSMLPAV
-61 VDLEYP
+61 TLEYP

-73 EAFQQPF
+73 PAFQQPF
-80 LEAAAEGE
+80 LESTAESE

-103 VWLIER
+103 VWLIEKS
-109 AIGSL
+109 IGAL
-114 EGVNWVRANLTDKRI
+114 PGVNWVRANLTDKRI
-129 RISWQEN
+129 RLSWDEKE
-136 QIQLSNIMQRLADL
+136 IQLSKIMQRLADL
-150 GYGAM
+150 GYSAM
-155 PYEQNIA
+155 PYEQNLV
-162 EKLANQSNK
+162 EQLANKSNK

-191 IAMYTG
+191 IALYTG
-197 ASDGK
+197 ASEGK
-202 YHVYFQWL
+202 YHQYFQWL
-210 GFALATPTLFYSGF
+210 GFALATPTLFYSGA

-234 KNGAMNM
+234 RNRSMNM

-263 STKGE
+263 SAKGE
-268 VYFDTVVNFIF
+268 VYFDTAVNFIF

-287 ESSAKKSSIS
+287 ENSAKKSSIS

-302 QQLQPKVALVIKE
+302 QQLQPKVGLVIKGKSE
-315 GGEIITPISAIKEND
+315 VITPVGAININD

-343 GYVLSGSSEAD
+343 GQVLSGMSETD

-360 ESRPIAKQVGDEV
+360 ESQPVAKGIGDEV
-373 FAGSVNAQGSLEISV
+373 FAGSVNGQGAVEILV
-388 SKTLKQSV
+388 TKTLKQSV

-412 SMVCSIDKIIP
+412 AVVCSIDRIIP
-423 YFVGVTIFLATVTFI
+423 YFVGVTIFLALTTFV
-438 YWYPQDFDLA
+438 YWYPDDFDLA

-479 VKAKMLIKNSDALEV
+479 IKDKMLIKNSDTFEV
-494 LDKIDWVVFD
+494 LNQVDWVVFD

-512 EFEVTQVESDI
+512 EFKVEQIVCSPAQPQTKKSD
-523 IKEVALLQIMA
+523 LLQIMA
-534 SIEKHSEHPL
+534 SIEKYSEHPL
-544 AQAIIDKNAEKIL
+544 AQAIVDENRHDLLMAHD
-557 SIEGFQSIP
+557 FQSTP

-573 INGQTFKIG
+573 IDGVVYKIG
-582 KLDFVKGDSAVASH
+582 KLSFVDNNQQMDVE
-596 LLEKANNLE
+596 LLKSSQQIEA
-605 LQGSSCIWCA
+605 QGASCIWCSSK
-615 NQNEVLGFA
+615 NQVLGFV
-624 ALADQIKIDAQE
+624 ALSDQIKADAKTT
-636 AIKKLHQ
+636 ITQ
-643 LGKQVSILSGDS
+643 LLSMGKQVSVLSGDS

-660 KVANSLGI
+660 KVADYLGI
-668 KQVVAQALPED
+668 KHVIAQALPED
-679 KSAYIEQ
+679 KANYIKQ
-686 LQQQG
+686 LQQQ
-691 HRVLMIGD
+691 HQVLMIGD

-737 PILEMINL
+737 PILAMITL
-745 AKRTNQTIK
+745 AQRTSQTIK
-754 QNITFA
+754 QNIIFA

-793 GNATRLRKGAKS
+793 GNAARLRKK
-805 SEKQIDKK
+805 

>member
-1 MGQSCFHCGL
+1 MSNSCFHCGL

-21 NIDQLRQ
+21 NVNQLPQ
-28 NFCCSGCASV
+28 DFCCSGCASV
-38 CQTIHQSGL
+38 CQTIHLSGL
-47 GAFYEQQVSSILPV
+47 GAFYEQQTSSILPA

-67 LEFYDA
+67 LEFYNA
-73 EAFQQPF
+73 PAFQQPF
-80 LEAAAEGE
+80 LEVSDQGQ
-88 KIITLISD
+88 KTLTLISD

-103 VWLIER
+103 VWLIEK

-129 RISWQEN
+129 RINWQDDE
-136 QIQLSNIMQRLADL
+136 IQLSAIMQRLADL
-150 GYGAM
+150 GYGSM

-162 EKLANQSNK
+162 EKIANKSNK

-176 IGFAA
+176 MGFAA

-197 ASDGK
+197 ASAGK
-202 YHVYFQWL
+202 YHQYFQWL

-224 GFLKSAYIGL
+224 GFLKSAY
-234 KNGAMNM
+234 NGIRNGMMNM

-256 VYVLLGF
+256 VYVMLGF
-263 STKGE
+263 SIKGE

-287 ESSAKKSSIS
+287 ESSAKKSSLS

-302 QQLQPKVALVIKE
+302 QQLQPKVALVIKDNQE
-315 GGEIITPISAIKEND
+315 VITPIGAINSDD
-330 RVLIRPG
+330 RVLIKPG
-337 ERIPVD
+337 ERISVD
-343 GYVLSGSSEAD
+343 GRVISGASEAD

-360 ESRPIAKQVGDEV
+360 ESRLIAKGLGDEV
-373 FAGSVNAQGSLEISV
+373 FAGSINGQGVLEV
-388 SKTLKQSV
+388 RVEKTLKQSV

-412 SMVCSIDKIIP
+412 LVVCRIDKIIP
-423 YFVGVTIFLATVTFI
+423 YFVGVTIFLAVATFI

-473 VASGAA
+473 VASGVAI
-479 VKAKMLIKNSDALEV
+479 KEKMLIKNSDALEV
-494 LDKIDWVVFD
+494 LDKVDWVVFD

-512 EFEVTQVESDI
+512 EFKVVQIESTQNDLI
-523 IKEVALLQIMA
+523 QIMA
-534 SIEKHSEHPL
+534 SIEKYSEHPL
-544 AQAIIDKNAEKIL
+544 ATAIVSENNNEFLAITDFSSFPGQGVSA
-557 SIEGFQSIP
+557 SIEGNTYKVGRLSFVEGNRQVSRAMLEQSR
-566 GQGISAS
+566 Q
-573 INGQTFKIG
+573 
-582 KLDFVKGDSAVASH
+582 
-596 LLEKANNLE
+596 LE

-615 NQNEVLGFA
+615 NNTGVLGFA
-624 ALADQIKIDAQE
+624 ALSDQVKADAHEVIE
-636 AIKKLHQ
+636 RLHA

-655 QAVTQ
+655 QTVTQ
-660 KVANSLGI
+660 KVADILGVKHVI
-668 KQVVAQALPED
+668 AQALPED
-679 KSAYIEQ
+679 KAAYIKQ
-686 LQQQG
+686 LQIDHQ
-691 HRVLMIGD
+691 VLMIGD

-722 SVNHADVVLLKSTLS
+722 SINHADVVLLKSTLT
-737 PILEMINL
+737 PILTMINL

-754 QNITFA
+754 QNIIFA
-760 LLYNALMVPLAMMA
+760 LMYNALMVPLAMMA

-793 GNATRLRKGAKS
+793 GNAARLRNK
-805 SEKQIDKK
+805 